1 MTYPGLALIVCAA
14 TATALSCSDDGG
26 DGPKDCKV
34 VAAFDLTLR
43 AAGGPLPP
51 DTTVEVQYGGGVE
64 SYRVDAGMQSQ
75 EVVLCDD
82 DAPETGV
89 GGVTVVHCKL
99 WTQGAATVKV
109 TASGFPPVEQTL
121 EAKAQGKCIQ
131 TVPVEIVLGDQ
142 DAGP

>member
-1 MTYPGLALIVCAA
+1 MSHSGLALISCAVF
-14 TATALSCSDDGG
+14 ALACSNGNG

-43 AAGGPLPP
+43 AAVGPLPP
-51 DTTVEVQYGGGVE
+51 DTTIDVQYGGGIE
-64 SYRVDAGMQSQ
+64 SYRVETGMQSQ

-82 DAPETGV
+82 DAADAGY
-89 GGVTVVHCKL
+89 VTRVHCKL

-109 TASGFPPVEQTL
+109 TASGYPAIEQTL
-121 EAKAQGKCIQ
+121 EAKAQGTCIQ